1 MHTSLR
7 RWAATPALHFS
18 GETKKMLTSSGVQ
31 GSSNLPSKRPLVEA
45 LLKWRDSCVAPSQTF
60 SMAMPASDAAVQQ
73 HLESL
78 ITDSTSLGLGHRG
91 KDVRMYGPDNKF
103 DVVN

>member
-1 MHTSLR
+1 MR

-45 LLKWRDSCVAPSQTF
+45 LLKWRDTCVAPSQTF

-78 ITDSTSLGLGHRG
+78 LKDLTSLGLGHRG

-103 DVVN
+103 DVVY